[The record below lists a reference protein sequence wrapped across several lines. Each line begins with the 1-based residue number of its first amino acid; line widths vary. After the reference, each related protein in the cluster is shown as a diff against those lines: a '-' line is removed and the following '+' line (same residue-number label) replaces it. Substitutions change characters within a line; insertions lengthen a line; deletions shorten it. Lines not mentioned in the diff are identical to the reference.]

1 MATTAKIARNTQ
13 RRHTAARYSERRAAL
28 KAIIAGPSSTAAER
42 AEAQLKLQKLPR
54 DASPIR
60 IRNRDAVDGRPR
72 GYIGKAGISRLR
84 FRTMAHR
91 GELPGIT
98 KSSW

>member
-1 MATTAKIARNTQ
+1 VAKTSKIAKNEQ
-13 RRHTAARYSERRAAL
+13 RKRVVTLYAERRAEL
-28 KAIIAGPSSTAAER
+28 KRIIADPATPFDAR

-60 IRNRDAVDGRPR
+60 VRNRDVADGRPR
-72 GYIGKAGISRLR
+72 GYLRKAGISRIR

>member
-1 MATTAKIARNTQ
+1 MAKTSKIVKNEQ
-13 RRHTAARYSERRAAL
+13 RKQKVALYAERRAEL
-28 KAIIAGPSSTAAER
+28 KRIIADPASSFDAR
-42 AEAQLKLQKLPR
+42 GEAQLRLQKLPR

-60 IRNRDAVDGRPR
+60 IRNRDVADGRPR
-72 GYIGKAGISRLR
+72 GYLRKAGISRVR

>member
-1 MATTAKIARNTQ
+1 MAKTSKIAKNEQ
-13 RRHTAARYSERRAAL
+13 RKVTVALYAERRAEL
-28 KAIIAGPSSTAAER
+28 KRLIADPATGSAER
-42 AEAQLKLQKLPR
+42 DAAQLRLQKLPR

-60 IRNRDAVDGRPR
+60 VRNRDVVDGRPR
-72 GYIGKAGISRLR
+72 GFLRKAGISRVR

>member
-1 MATTAKIARNTQ
+1 VAKTSKIAKNEQ
-13 RRHTAARYSERRAAL
+13 RRRTVALYAGRRAEL
-28 KAIIAGPSSTAAER
+28 KRIIADPSSTFEAR
-42 AEAQLKLQKLPR
+42 GEAQLKLQRLPR

-60 IRNRDAVDGRPR
+60 IRNRDVVDGRPR
-72 GYIGKAGISRLR
+72 GYLRKAGISRVR

>member
-1 MATTAKIARNTQ
+1 MAKTSKIAKNEERK
-13 RRHTAARYSERRAAL
+13 RIVARYADRRAEL
-28 KAIIAGPSSTAAER
+28 KRIIAAPASSFEER
-42 AEAQLKLQKLPR
+42 TEAQLKLQKLPR

-60 IRNRDAVDGRPR
+60 IRNRDAADGRPR
-72 GYIGKAGISRLR
+72 GYLRKAGISRVR

>member
-1 MATTAKIARNTQ
+1 MAKTSKIAKNEQ
-13 RRHTAARYSERRAAL
+13 RKRIVALLAERRAEL
-28 KAIIAGPSSTAAER
+28 KRIIADPRSTFEER
-42 AEAQLKLQKLPR
+42 GTAQLRLQKLPR

-60 IRNRDAVDGRPR
+60 VRNRDVADGRPR
-72 GYIGKAGISRLR
+72 GYLRKAGISRVR

>member
-1 MATTAKIARNTQ
+1 MAKTSKIAKNEQ
-13 RRHTAARYSERRAAL
+13 RKRIVALYAERRAEL
-28 KAIIAGPSSTAAER
+28 KRIIAAPTTPVADREA
-42 AEAQLKLQKLPR
+42 AQLKLQKLPR

-60 IRNRDAVDGRPR
+60 VRNRDAADGRPR
-72 GYIGKAGISRLR
+72 GYLRKAGISRVR